1 MSSIDRQNKLIV
13 AEDWKKIYQSFKN
26 ADFKSYDFDSLR
38 RTMITYLRENY
49 PEDFNDY
56 IESSEFLSLI
66 DLISFLGQNLA
77 FRFDLNSRENFIELA
92 ERRES
97 VLRLARLLG
106 YVPKRNRPATGLLK
120 LVSIS
125 TSESIIDSN
134 GRDISEQTISWNDP
148 SNPNWY
154 EQFIK
159 AVNAAIPNGN
169 QFGNPQASADIEG
182 ILVHQYKLN
191 SNNSQVP
198 VFSFEKNI
206 DGRNMSFE
214 VVSGTFQESDKIY
227 EEAPLPGNK
236 FSLLYRE
243 DGRGAASSNT
253 GFFCLFKQGAL
264 RENTFSITRPS
275 TSETVDIETI
285 NINNDDVWLYSLDS
299 TDRESELWTK
309 VESVI
314 GNNIIYN
321 SLSKNQRKIY
331 SAITRDNDRVRLL
344 FLDGVFGDLPQ
355 GRFKVYYRTSNGIS
369 YSISPNNI
377 QNVTVSIPYTSKKN
391 RQETLSMTLALK
403 YTVSNAASSETTD
416 EIRSNAPASFYTQNR
431 MITGED
437 YNLIPAST
445 NQEILKSK
453 ALNRAS
459 SGISRYF
466 DLKDVTGKYSSTN
479 IFGTD
484 GLVYREIVRERFD
497 FTFDTF
503 TDIEAVLRDDVE
515 TILNKK
521 ILRDFYLSN
530 YPIRELKPEDLA
542 SFVQLSKTLN
552 QTTGFLKDSANNA
565 PVKLG
570 EFTSSIFRTIK
581 VGALLK
587 FVPPTGYIF
596 TENNEL
602 IPIAKAGKGAKLHI
616 WTKVVRLV
624 GDGTSIIG
632 SQGSLVFNEVVP
644 SNSILSSV
652 IPRFVT
658 SLNDG
663 IRSRAAELIFA
674 KKDFGLRY
682 DQIDSKWAIVTGS
695 NVNKNSSFDLGKSGD
710 QTGTQQ
716 DASWILLFENND
728 TKYTTTYLGNR
739 YVFESEKEVRFFYD
753 STDKVYDILTS
764 SIIKDRISI
773 LGINTMPDS
782 SQPIGFDL
790 NWEVIEEYK
799 GSDGYIDTK
808 KISVSFFD
816 KDDDGVVDDPSVFD
830 YFVNPGTDIEKKII
844 FQESRLGPDGVID
857 FYYYK
862 EGRTKIKSYLTQDA
876 VNRDRTNLP
885 DGQLVFVVD
894 ENTVKKYI
902 AGIPDFIIQP
912 NFRGLVGRN
921 DIKFQY
927 VHAADGSSRID
938 PSSTN
943 IIDIYIL
950 TKSYEIEYKRWLSGL
965 IEEKPL
971 PPSSDNLYINFS
983 KEIEKTKSISDEII
997 YHPVKFKNLFG
1008 NKADSSLQGIIK
1020 VVKNDSL
1027 VISDSEIK
1035 AGVIEAMNEFFS
1047 IENWEFGDTF
1057 YFAELSTYIMTKL
1070 TPKISNIVIVPK
1082 RADLAFGSLYEIK
1095 SNTDE
1100 IFANCATVNDIE
1112 IIQEITATKIK
1123 SLGPVLTALTNYNTG
1138 ISSR

>member
-344 FLDGVFGDLPQ
+344 FSDGVFGDLPQ

-503 TDIEAVLRDDVE
+503 TDIEAVLRGDVE